1 MIGKQKIGKNFTPL
15 LNYLFSKEGASLIGG
30 NMVGENVQEL
40 AAEFLFSKQ
49 LNPIALLAL
58 DVNNIW

>member
-1 MIGKQKIGKNFTPL
+1 L